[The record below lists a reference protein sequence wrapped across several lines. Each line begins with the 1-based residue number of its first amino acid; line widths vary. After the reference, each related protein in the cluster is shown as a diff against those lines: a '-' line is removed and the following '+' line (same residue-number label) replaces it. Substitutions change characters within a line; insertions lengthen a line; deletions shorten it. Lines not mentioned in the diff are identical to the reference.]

1 MKKFF
6 LTLTVICLSLIV
18 NAQVNSQW
26 IRSTSIS
33 PDGQKIAFTHSGDIY
48 VVPVSGGEA
57 KPLTFHKAHDFM
69 PIWSNDSKKIS
80 FASNRFGDFDIFV
93 MDAEG
98 GEAKR
103 LTYHSNDEHPYAFTA
118 DNKSIVFGGQRLD
131 AANHRQY
138 PSGSQPEVYTAPVNG
153 GRVNQ
158 LWTIPGEYIQM
169 SKDGKTMVYH
179 DKKGGENEWRKH
191 HKSAITRDIWT
202 YDVETNQH
210 TMITTFEGED
220 RNPVFA
226 DNDRILYYLSEES
239 GSFNVH
245 KLSLNNPS
253 DTEQVT
259 SFELHPVRFLSISN
273 SGKLCYTNHGE
284 LYTQVP
290 GNDPQRVDVK
300 IRTGGKVNNEQVI
313 PVTGNA
319 TEMDVSPNGKEVVY
333 VVRGDV
339 FVSSVEGSFT
349 KRITNTP
356 EEERFVSFTPDG
368 ESIVYAAQRDTKW
381 GIFKVSKTVDKEPYF
396 YASTILNE
404 EELVRN
410 ENDNYQPKVS
420 PDGKEIAFIEN
431 RRSLKIFNIE
441 SKEIRGLLGPEE
453 LFYMRD
459 GDQHFEWSPD
469 SKWLLVDYSPTLSKS
484 EIVLLCAQGE
494 RDMIN
499 LTESGFGDYGA
510 KWVNGG
516 EQIIWFSDRNGLRSY
531 ATSGSKQRDVYTMFF
546 TRDGWDKFNMSKDE
560 YELWKEVEKRE
571 KEKEEKK
578 DDDKKKK
585 LFGKKKKEETVDSTL
600 IKIDW
605 DGLKER
611 KKRLTIHS
619 STLADA
625 VLSKDGET
633 LYYLARFEKD
643 FNLWSTNLRTQET
656 KMLIPLEAQWGNLSW
671 NGDTTKLFMLS
682 SGTISQIDLDAKSAK
697 PIKISGELVLDV
709 AAEREEMF
717 DHVWKRTKEMF
728 YTPDLHGAPWDKLHD
743 EYKPKLASIANDVE
757 FVELLSEMLGELN
770 VSHSGARYR
779 GGKANGTSTSSLGI
793 FVDYNY
799 TGSGIK
805 IAEVISRGPLD
816 KNHINVSAGMIIK
829 KIDGVE
835 ISDDVD
841 FAKYLNRK
849 AGQFTMLNIYDPSED
864 KYMDI
869 TMKPISLGKE
879 SSLLYRRWV
888 KMNESEVDS
897 LSNGKL
903 GYVHIPGMS
912 DGPYRNIY
920 ERAMGKY
927 AKSEGLVIDTRF
939 NGGGDLVSDLA
950 MFLTGERFL
959 EYATESRSLDFEP
972 TARWTKP
979 SVALVNEANYSDG
992 HCFACGYK
1000 DLGIGLLIGMPVP
1013 GTCSFAGWEML
1024 QNGAVLWGSV
1034 PISAR
1039 NMNGDWLENYQ
1050 AEPDVVIKNM
1060 PGKIDKGIDQQLKKA
1075 VEELIKKL

>member
-1 MKKFF
+1 MKRVFF
-6 LTLTVICLSLIV
+6 TLIVSCLGLLV
-18 NAQVNSQW
+18 NAQANSQW
-26 IRSTSIS
+26 IRSASIS
-33 PDGQKIAFTHSGDIY
+33 PDGQNIAFTHSGDIY
-48 VVPVSGGEA
+48 IIPVSGGEA
-57 KPLTFHKAHDFM
+57 KPLTFHMAHDFM
-69 PIWSNDSKKIS
+69 PVWSNDGSKIT
-80 FASNRFGDFDIFV
+80 FASNRFGDFDVFV
-93 MDAEG
+93 MDVDG

-103 LTYHSNDEHPYAFTA
+103 LTYHSNDEYPYSFTA
-118 DNKSIVFGGQRLD
+118 DNKSIVFGAQRLD
-131 AANHRQY
+131 AADHRQY
-138 PSGSQPEVYTAPVNG
+138 PSGSQPEVYTVPVEG

-158 LWTIPGEYIQM
+158 LWTIPGEYIQV
-169 SKDGKTMVYH
+169 SKDGKRMVYQ
-179 DKKGGENEWRKH
+179 DKKGGENQWRKH

-202 YDVETNQH
+202 YDADADKHE
-210 TMITTFEGED
+210 MITSFEGED
-220 RNPVFA
+220 RNPVFT
-226 DNDRILYYLSEES
+226 DDDKSIYYLSEES

-245 KLSLNNPS
+245 KLSLDNPS
-253 DTEQVT
+253 NTKQIS

-273 SGKLCYTNHGE
+273 SGKLCYTHHGE
-284 LYTQVP
+284 LYTQVE
-290 GNDPQRVDVK
+290 GGSPQMVDVN
-300 IRTGGKVNNEQVI
+300 IRSSTKVNNEQVI

-319 TEMDVSPNGKEVVY
+319 TEMDIAPNGKEVVY

-356 EEERFVSFTPDG
+356 EEEGFVSFTPDG
-368 ESIVYAAQRDTKW
+368 ESIIYAAQRDAKW
-381 GIFKVSKTVDKEPYF
+381 GVYKVTKTVEREPYF
-396 YASTILNE
+396 YASTILE
-404 EELVRN
+404 EKELIRN

-420 PDGKEIAFIEN
+420 PNGKEVAFIEN

-441 SKEIRGLLGPEE
+441 SKDIRGLLGPDE

-469 SKWLLVDYSPTLSKS
+469 NKWLLVEYSPTLSRS

-516 EQIIWFSDRNGLRSY
+516 EQIIWFSDRHGLRSY
-531 ATSGSKQRDVYTMFF
+531 ATSGSRQRDVYSMFF

-560 YELWKEVEKRE
+560 YELWKEIQERE
-571 KEKEEKK
+571 KEKEAEKE
-578 DDDKKKK
+578 DDKKKK
-585 LFGKKKKEETVDSTL
+585 LFGKKKKEEAVDTTL

-605 DGLKER
+605 PGLKER

-619 STLADA
+619 SILADA

-643 FNLWSTNLRTQET
+643 FNLWTTNLRTQET
-656 KMLIPLEAQWGNLSW
+656 KMLIPLGAQGGSLSW
-671 NGDTTKLFMLS
+671 DGDTTKLFMLS
-682 SGTISQIDLDAKSAK
+682 SGTISQIDLEAKSAE
-697 PIKISGELVLDV
+697 PIKISGELVLDI

-717 DHVWKRTKEMF
+717 NHVWKRTKEMF
-728 YTPDLHGAPWDKLHD
+728 YTSDLHGAPWEKLRN
-743 EYKPKLASIANDVE
+743 EYKPKLSSIANDFE

-779 GGKANGTSTSSLGI
+779 SDASHDTKTASLGI
-793 FVDYNY
+793 FVDYNH
-799 TGSGIK
+799 TGQGIK
-805 IAEVISRGPLD
+805 IAEVIDQGPLD
-816 KNHINVSAGMIIK
+816 KSHINVSEGMIIK
-829 KIDGVE
+829 RIDGEE

-849 AGQFTMLNIYDPSED
+849 AGHFTMLHIYDPSED
-864 KYMDI
+864 KYLDI
-869 TMKPISLGKE
+869 TMKPITLAE
-879 SSLLYRRWV
+879 QSSLLYRRWV
-888 KMNESEVDS
+888 KINEEEVDS
-897 LSNGKL
+897 LTNGKL

-912 DGPYRNIY
+912 DGPYRNTY

-927 AKSEGLVIDTRF
+927 AESEGLVIDTRF

-992 HCFACGYK
+992 HCFACGYQ
-1000 DLGIGLLIGMPVP
+1000 DLGIGLMIGMPVP

-1024 QNGAVLWGSV
+1024 QNGKVLWGAV
-1034 PISAR
+1034 PLSAK

-1060 PGKIDKGIDQQLKKA
+1060 PGKIDKGIDQQLERA
-1075 VEELIKKL
+1075 VEELLKKL